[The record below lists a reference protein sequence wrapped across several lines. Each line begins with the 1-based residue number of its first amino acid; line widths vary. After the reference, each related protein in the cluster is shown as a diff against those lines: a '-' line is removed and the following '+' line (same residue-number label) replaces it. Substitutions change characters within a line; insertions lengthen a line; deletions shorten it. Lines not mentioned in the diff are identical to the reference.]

1 MYTAICTL
9 ASGLI
14 EKSRVFLDLL
24 STLDDPYGD
33 YRFALGARVH
43 QLDAEVRRTLWSL
56 LGNPGETS
64 GKGNHASDEPLKK

>member
-1 MYTAICTL
+1 MYPAIRTL

-14 EKSRVFLDLL
+14 EKSQVFLDLL

-43 QLDAEVRRTLWSL
+43 HLEAEVRTLWI
-56 LGNPGETS
+56 TA
-64 GKGNHASDEPLKK
+64 GKIRGDVREGQPCQR